1 MNVRRIAGD
10 GQNPAERATYG
21 ANISTGESAA
31 SRVAAGAAASG
42 GHLPALCCALHLNA
56 ALIHGFDLHCP
67 ARPLCAR
74 SERGLRD
81 PFPAF
86 AATET
91 DLVPSC
97 RGAAFEQAAPIEDA
111 RGL

>member
-74 SERGLRD
+74 SEERPPRSIPCFCGDGDRSRAELSGRGVRAGRPD
-81 PFPAF
+81 
-86 AATET
+86 
-91 DLVPSC
+91 
-97 RGAAFEQAAPIEDA
+97 
-111 RGL
+111 

>member
-21 ANISTGESAA
+21 ANIST
-31 SRVAAGAAASG
+31 G

-74 SERGLRD
+74 SEERPPRSIPCFCGDGDRSRAELSGRGVRAGRPD
-81 PFPAF
+81 
-86 AATET
+86 
-91 DLVPSC
+91 
-97 RGAAFEQAAPIEDA
+97 
-111 RGL
+111 